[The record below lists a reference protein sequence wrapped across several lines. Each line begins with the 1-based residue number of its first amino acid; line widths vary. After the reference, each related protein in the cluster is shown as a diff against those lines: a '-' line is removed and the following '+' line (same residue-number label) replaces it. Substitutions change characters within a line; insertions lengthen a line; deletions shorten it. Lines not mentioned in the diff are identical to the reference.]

1 MLVGLIAL
9 STSIDGAAMID
20 ERLAPCLACH
30 GEKGHSQIPEVPSLG
45 AQPEFFLSVQLL
57 MFRDKMR
64 DIEPMSGM
72 IMGWS
77 DEDLRRATDALA
89 KLPPPNA
96 LMESPDPARAER
108 ARALIEQNR
117 CNFCHKQ
124 DFSGEQNAPRL
135 AGQREDYLLKALRD
149 YKNNTRRAYDAGMA
163 DVMYPLTDAN
173 LQDLSHY
180 LSRLR

>member
-1 MLVGLIAL
+1 LKLELTRRYSLSMLVGLIAL
-9 STSIDGAAMID
+9 STSIAGAATID

-30 GEKGHSQIPEVPSLG
+30 GEKGQSQIPEVPSLG

-72 IMGWS
+72 IKGWS

-89 KLPPPNA
+89 KLPPPNVA
-96 LMESPDPARAER
+96 SQPPDAARVER
-108 ARALIEQNR
+108 ARALVEQHR

-124 DFSGEQNAPRL
+124 DFSVN
-135 AGQREDYLLKALRD
+135 K
-149 YKNNTRRAYDAGMA
+149 TRRA
-163 DVMYPLTDAN
+163 
-173 LQDLSHY
+173 
-180 LSRLR
+180 

>member
-1 MLVGLIAL
+1 MALIAL
-9 STSIDGAAMID
+9 PTSIAGAATID
-20 ERLAPCLACH
+20 ERLAACIACH
-30 GEKGHSQIPEVPSLG
+30 GDKGESQIPEVPSLG
-45 AQPEFFLSVQLL
+45 AQREFFLSVQLL

-64 DIEPMSGM
+64 YIEPMSGM
-72 IMGWS
+72 MKGWS
-77 DEDLRRATDALA
+77 DEDLRRATDTLA
-89 KLPPPNA
+89 KLPPPKSA
-96 LMESPDPARAER
+96 IPPLDPARVEQ
-108 ARALIEQNR
+108 ARALIEQHR

-149 YKNNTRRAYDAGMA
+149 YKNNSRRAYDAGMA